1 MKIFQFASDL
11 KAELNGKEKSIGFV
25 PTMGALH
32 EGHLS
37 LIEQSQNENDI
48 TVCSIFVNPTQFN
61 KKEDLINYPSSDRE
75 DIELLEKINCD
86 YLYIPAVSDIY
97 PNGPVSER
105 FDFGGI
111 ELEME
116 GKQRPG
122 HFDGVGTVLKRLFE
136 IIQPNKAYFGEKDFQ
151 QLQVVKKLNE
161 LVGFGMDIIG
171 CPIYRES
178 DGLAMSSRNK
188 RLSAEQRK
196 VAPLIFQTLSKVKSS
211 FQDLNPNELEQMVKN
226 AFDKEALLDLEY
238 FEIADIKDLK
248 KTTSID
254 TNKKY
259 RAFISVFAGPVRLI
273 DNIDLN

>member
-32 EGHLS
+32 RGHIS
-37 LIEQSQNENDI
+37 LIEQSKKENDL

-61 KKEDLINYPSSDRE
+61 KKEDLINYPSSDRA
-75 DIELLEKINCD
+75 DIELLKEADCD

-97 PNGPVSER
+97 PNGPVSEQ

-136 IIQPNKAYFGEKDFQ
+136 ITQPNSAYFGEKDFQ

-161 LVGFGMDIIG
+161 IIGFDIRIVG
-171 CPIYRES
+171 CPIYREA

-188 RLSAEQRK
+188 RLTQEQRA
-196 VAPLIFQTLSKVKSS
+196 VAPIIFKTLSTVKNS
-211 FQDLNPNELEQMVKN
+211 FVDISVSELEQLVKN
-226 AFDKEALLDLEY
+226 EFDQQELLELEY
-238 FEIADIKDLK
+238 FEIASTTDLK
-248 KTTSID
+248 KVNFID
-254 TNKKY
+254 EQLNY

-273 DNIDLN
+273 DNLDLN

>member
-32 EGHLS
+32 QGHLS

-61 KKEDLINYPSSDRE
+61 KKEDLVNYPSSDQE

-97 PNGPVSER
+97 PKGPVSEG

-136 IIQPNKAYFGEKDFQ
+136 IIEPNKAYFGEKDFQ

-161 LVGFGMDIIG
+161 LVGFGIDIIG

-196 VAPLIFQTLSKVKSS
+196 VAPLIFQTLTKVKSF
-211 FQDLNPNELEQMVKN
+211 FQNLNPVELEQLVQST
-226 AFDKEALLDLEY
+226 FDKEPLLDLEY

-248 KTTSID
+248 KTKSID
-254 TNKKY
+254 ANKKY
-259 RAFISVFAGPVRLI
+259 RAFISVFAGTVRLI